1 MILKKDNFIFGFIMG
16 LIAPFVGFA
25 VFKFTKLQT
34 LTYFEALQFLFVQP
48 GHRLL
53 TVAISLSLMANAIL
67 FTIYINAR
75 IDNTA
80 KGIFVA
86 TLIYAV
92 TALSIKTFG

>member
-1 MILKKDNFIFGFIMG
+1 MLKKDSFIFGFIMG

-25 VFKFTKLQT
+25 VFKYRQLGSISYYQ
-34 LTYFEALQFLFVQP
+34 ALQYIFVQP
-48 GHRLL
+48 GHRML
-53 TVAISLSLMANAIL
+53 TVAISLSLMANAVL

-75 IDNTA
+75 IDKTA

-86 TLIYAV
+86 TLIYAL

>member
-16 LIAPFVGFA
+16 MIAPFVGFA
-25 VFKFTKLQT
+25 VFKYTKLQS
-34 LTYFEALQFLFVQP
+34 LNYWEALQFLFVQP
-48 GHRLL
+48 GHKLL

>member
-25 VFKFTKLQT
+25 VFKYTKLGP
-34 LTYFEALQFLFVQP
+34 LNYFEALQYLFIQP

-53 TVAISLSLMANAIL
+53 TTAISLSLMANAIL

-80 KGIFVA
+80 KGIFVETRMYA
-86 TLIYAV
+86 LIG
-92 TALSIKTFG
+92 LRIKIFV

>member
-1 MILKKDNFIFGFIMG
+1 MILKKDKFLFGFIMG
-16 LIAPFVGFA
+16 MIAPFLGFI
-25 VFKFTKLQT
+25 VFKYTKLGP
-34 LTYFEALQFLFVQP
+34 LNYFEALQYIIVEP

-53 TVAISLSLMANAIL
+53 TVAISLCLMANAIL

-92 TALSIKTFG
+92 TALSFKTFG